1 MKTRTALAVTALLAV
16 LVSSCNSSD
25 KIPGYVTPSGKDAS
39 GKVVSTQRKWLS
51 HRGVDLKCTVAG
63 ENSLEAVAYAR
74 KVGFE
79 SIETDV
85 RTTSDSVLVCMHD
98 PTLNRTCLNLD
109 GTKIENPAPVS
120 EVTLEELKTRY
131 RLKADREEMRTQV
144 PTLEEYL
151 TCCKEN
157 GLLVFIE
164 PKLKDETGRH
174 YLDIIEMA
182 DRILGRDGY
191 IVTSNNYANG
201 VIRNTLRIKD
211 VKVMTILYQTTYEA
225 IQALGNSVMAIS
237 TVRFSKEEFAANMEK
252 AVADGFETE
261 SNTDN
266 FPRLDMINKAP
277 VNYISTDL
285 LVPDYKGQGKLVLD
299 LNSRSKWETLNK
311 QGKIGFGALYLEMT
325 YSGEA
330 EVTLGSQ
337 TFSVDDSNGLDAGNG
352 NRKICFQLLLY
363 KEKPVAD
370 IKPKSSEFN
379 LKSSR
384 LRFVI
389 F

>member
-1 MKTRTALAVTALLAV
+1 MKVPVTFALAALVSCA
-16 LVSSCNSSD
+16 VSSCSSSSD
-25 KIPGYVTPSGKDAS
+25 TPAYVFPQEKDES
-39 GKVVSTQRKWLS
+39 GKVVSVERKWLS

-63 ENSLEAVAYAR
+63 ENSLEAVALA
-74 KVGFE
+74 KQVGFQ

-85 RTTSDSVLVCMHD
+85 RTTADGVLVCMHD
-98 PTLNRTCLNLD
+98 KTLNRTCRNLD
-109 GTKIENPAPVS
+109 GTEIGEPLNVS
-120 EVTLEELKTRY
+120 DVTFEELRTRY
-131 RLKADREEMRTQV
+131 RLKADREEMRTLV

-151 TCCKEN
+151 ICCKEN
-157 GLLVFIE
+157 GLFAFIE
-164 PKLKDETGRH
+164 PKLKDPTGQNYR
-174 YLDIIEMA
+174 DIIAVA

-191 IVTSNNYANG
+191 IFTSNNYAND
-201 VIRNTLRIKD
+201 VLRNTLGIKD

-237 TVRFSKEEFAANMEK
+237 TVRFDKEAFASNMDR

-261 SNTDN
+261 SNSDN

-285 LVPDYKGQGKLVLD
+285 LVPDYKGQGNLVCELD
-299 LNSRSKWETLNK
+299 SPSKWTQLNG
-311 QGKIGFGALYLEMT
+311 QDEVGFGALYLEMT

-337 TFSVDDSNGLDAGNG
+337 TFLVDGSNGLDAGDG

-363 KEKPVAD
+363 KEKPLAD
-370 IKPKSSEFN
+370 
-379 LKSSR
+379 LKAKGSDFKVKDSR
-384 LRFVI
+384 LRLVVF
-389 F
+389 